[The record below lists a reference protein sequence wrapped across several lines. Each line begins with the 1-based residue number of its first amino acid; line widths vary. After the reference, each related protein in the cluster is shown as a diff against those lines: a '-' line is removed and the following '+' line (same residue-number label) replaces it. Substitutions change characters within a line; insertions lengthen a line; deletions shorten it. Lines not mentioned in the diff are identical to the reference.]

1 MKKRIISREEVEG
14 FNEMRKSHQ
23 EPMSTSEVLNLLG
36 QLNFKGARYLKVMV
50 QLGILKKLGFGKY
63 KFCENPVYIEKLQN
77 CVRESSKQACARK
90 NKPSKEIP
98 QADSEQI
105 AIDLLKSLG
114 YRISQPQF
122 DVEAAMKHP
131 ELPVKNFLKYIVI

>member
-23 EPMSTSEVLNLLG
+23 EPMSTKEVLNLLE
-36 QLNFKGARYLKVMV
+36 QFNFKGARYLRVMA
-50 QLGILKKLGFGKY
+50 QLGILKKLSFGKY

-77 CVRESSKQACARK
+77 CIRESSKQACARK
-90 NKPSKEIP
+90 NKPSKEIS

-105 AIDLLKSLG
+105 AIELLKSLG

>member
-23 EPMSTSEVLNLLG
+23 EPMSTKEVLNLLE
-36 QLNFKGARYLKVMV
+36 QFSFKGPRYLRVMV
-50 QLGILKKLGFGKY
+50 QLGVLKKLSFGKY

-77 CVRESSKQACARK
+77 CVRESSKQAYARK
-90 NKPSKEIP
+90 NRPSNEIP